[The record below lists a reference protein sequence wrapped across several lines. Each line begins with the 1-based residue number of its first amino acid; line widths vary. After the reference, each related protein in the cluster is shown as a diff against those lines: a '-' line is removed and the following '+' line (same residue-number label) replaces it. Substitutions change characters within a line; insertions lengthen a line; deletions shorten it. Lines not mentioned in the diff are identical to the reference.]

1 MMYVITFFDILKRTK
16 LDNNALFIYIIL
28 EKAGLGQM
36 GTDESEFVRILCSRS
51 FLQLK
56 ETFKEYEKISG
67 ITIIETI
74 NSEMSGDLKR
84 ACLAVCEA
92 AQSKS
97 VYFAK
102 QLHECI
108 REVGTKDEDLIR
120 LLATRSEVKM
130 FLIFFLKI
138 RQGNKNGTLTGFR
151 MI

>member
-1 MMYVITFFDILKRTK
+1 
-16 LDNNALFIYIIL
+16 
-28 EKAGLGQM
+28 M

-51 FLQLK
+51 FPQLK
-56 ETFKEYEKISG
+56 ETFKQYEKISG
-67 ITIIETI
+67 ITMIETI

-120 LLATRSEVKM
+120 LLATRSEVRC
-130 FLIFFLKI
+130 FNLFFLMIKK
-138 RQGNKNGTLTGFR
+138 GNRDGTLTGFR